1 MEKFCT
7 AGQATNDKM
16 ALRIARWI
24 TMATLS
30 HSEQA
35 YVILLFY
42 CNNGCTNTPQYYIDT
57 YIACIVW
64 VAFVQFL

>member
-1 MEKFCT
+1 
-7 AGQATNDKM
+7 M